1 MACVGCSTGTD
12 KDGKP
17 KGCNSNGGCST
28 GGCNKL
34 NTYDWL
40 TKLDLPDTNYFGL
53 VEVSF
58 KNGSR
63 KSFFQNTPYTQAI
76 TGDMVVVESGAGLDI
91 GKISLSG
98 DLVRLQMKKKRVTE
112 DAVLHKIVRIANQR
126 DLERLHEARSKE
138 PEVRTRARVIARTLK
153 LDMKIGDV
161 EFQGDKRK
169 ITIYYTAD
177 GRIDFR
183 ELIRQF
189 AKEFRVKIEMRQIGA
204 RQESARIGGIG
215 SCGRELC
222 CSTWLTDFR
231 SVSTAAARY
240 QNLAINQT
248 KLSGQCGRL
257 KCCLNY
263 ELDTYMDA
271 LEAFPKRVDTLMTE
285 AGKAVLVKTD
295 IFKRVMY
302 FAYLTESGA
311 RGKFYPVDLDR
322 VKEIVAMNKAGE
334 KPAELLTDEA
344 KYGLLGDA
352 NDGVSSDFGDDEG
365 LTGVIELPPEE
376 RKRRGKSRNKKRKS
390 QGARPSR
397 GGGRDGNR
405 GGGKPGGKPGAKD
418 GDGAPKNK
426 SNSKPSRTR
435 KPNPNKSNDG
445 KATDGK
451 TPSKSRNRNR
461 NRNRNSNNRKN
472 DPNNPNQSGGHR
484 NNDRGS
490 KRDSNNKGNNNNNDD
505 KK

>member
-1 MACVGCSTGTD
+1 MGCIGCSTGTNS
-12 KDGKP
+12 DGTP

-40 TKLDLPDTNYFGL
+40 TKLDLPDVNDFGF

-58 KNGSR
+58 KNGAR
-63 KSFFQNTPYTQAI
+63 KAFFQNTPHSRAI

-98 DLVRLQMKKKRVTE
+98 DLVRLQMKKKRVKE
-112 DAVLHKIVRIANQR
+112 DAVLLKIVRIANDR
-126 DLERLHEARSKE
+126 DLERLYEARAKE
-138 PEVRTRARVIARTLK
+138 PALMVRARVIARTLE

-169 ITIYYTAD
+169 VTIFYTAD

-271 LEAFPKRVDTLMTE
+271 LEEFPRKVDAVYTE

-295 IFKRVMY
+295 IFKRTMY
-302 FAYLTESGA
+302 FAYLSEGGS
-311 RGKFYPVDLDR
+311 RGKFFGLPVER
-322 VKEIVAMNKAGE
+322 VKEIIAMNKNGE
-334 KPAELLTDEA
+334 KPAELMSDEA
-344 KYGLLGDA
+344 KFGAMEKALS
-352 NDGVSSDFGDDEG
+352 VSAEFGDDEG
-365 LTGVIELPPEE
+365 LTGVIELPPEQ
-376 RKRRGKSRNKKRKS
+376 RKRRNKNRNKNRKP
-390 QGARPSR
+390 Q
-397 GGGRDGNR
+397 
-405 GGGKPGGKPGAKD
+405 
-418 GDGAPKNK
+418 NK
-426 SNSKPSRTR
+426 SNRGKGTQNGKGKSLVKAKNPNQKGNPNSNQGKVNQGQPERKSGEGNEQVKN
-435 KPNPNKSNDG
+435 KPNPN
-445 KATDGK
+445 
-451 TPSKSRNRNR
+451 RNRRNKNR
-461 NRNRNSNNRKN
+461 NKPNPKNNNNSIGGGDKGNSNN
-472 DPNNPNQSGGHR
+472 
-484 NNDRGS
+484 
-490 KRDSNNKGNNNNNDD
+490 